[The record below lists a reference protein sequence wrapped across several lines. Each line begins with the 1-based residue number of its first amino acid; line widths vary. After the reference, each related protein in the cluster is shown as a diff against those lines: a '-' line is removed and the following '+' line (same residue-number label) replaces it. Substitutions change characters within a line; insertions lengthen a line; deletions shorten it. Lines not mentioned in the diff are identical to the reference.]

1 MVKPV
6 IIETP
11 CFEDFRGWL
20 SVPVD
25 KSIDFRVVQINQGF
39 SRKAGTL
46 RGLHFQEESTRRQ
59 SWYPAC
65 MVRSSMWLLIFDR
78 VIPLGMLMAR
88 SSPLKIRSRC

>member
-6 IIETP
+6 IIETQR
-11 CFEDFRGWL
+11 FEDFRGWL

-39 SRKAGTL
+39 SRKLERYADYTSK
-46 RGLHFQEESTRRQ
+46 RESTRRQ
-59 SWYPAC
+59 SWCPAC
-65 MVRSSMWLLIFDR
+65 MVRFSMWLLIFDR